1 MYATMLDNPEEMNK
15 LLEFYNLLRLNQKEV
30 DMCANPIGEMK
41 LREQANRLSSGKNQV
56 QLDSLVRY
64 YH

>member
-1 MYATMLDNPEEMNK
+1 MLDNPEEMNK